1 VATTKNTPMT
11 EATDR
16 TFAATRRASDTR
28 LIASVSAAHFVSHFY
43 MLVLPP
49 LFGFVRADYA
59 VSYTELGLALT
70 VLNVVSAVLQT
81 PAGFLVD
88 RIDARL
94 VLIAGLLFGA
104 VGYALAA
111 FVDSFWVLILG
122 FALIG
127 VGNTVYHPADY
138 ALLSHRVSPERMS
151 QAYSI
156 HTFSGMLGGAATP
169 ISVLL
174 LHSMFGWRG
183 AFFGAAILGFVA
195 AAILFMQ
202 RDIPSEQ
209 PSAKAHTAADT
220 EASWRLLLSHPI
232 LMSLLFFMLLSIANG
247 GLQNYSVV
255 ALGAL
260 YGTAPITA
268 NTALTGNLLLSAI
281 GVLAGG
287 WIASRTTR
295 HGMVAALGLA
305 ASALAII
312 LLGFADPGAVLLI
325 AIMSLAGLCSGM
337 VMPSRDM
344 LVRAV
349 TPPGAFGKVFGF
361 VTNGFNIAGVASPLI
376 FGALMDHGAPRAVF
390 LLVGVCSLLALAAV
404 ALTPR
409 RKIKT

>member
-1 VATTKNTPMT
+1 MT

-16 TFAATRRASDTR
+16 TFATTRAGDVR
-28 LIASVSAAHFVSHFY
+28 LIASVSAAHFVSHYY

-49 LFGFVRADYA
+49 LFAFVRTDYG

-70 VLNVVSAVLQT
+70 VLNVVSAILQT

-88 RIDARL
+88 RVDARL
-94 VLIAGLLFGA
+94 VLIAGLMFGA
-104 VGYALAA
+104 AGYALAA
-111 FVDSFWVLILG
+111 FVDSFWVLIAG

-138 ALLSHRVSPERMS
+138 AILSHRISPERVS
-151 QAYSI
+151 QAYSV
-156 HTFSGMLGGAATP
+156 HTFSGMLGSAATP

-174 LHSMFGWRG
+174 MHSLFGWRG
-183 AFFGAAILGFVA
+183 AFFGAAILGIVA

-202 RDIPSEQ
+202 RDAASEQ
-209 PSAKAHTAADT
+209 PAKKPPTKADT

-268 NTALTGNLLLSAI
+268 NTALTGTLLLSAI
-281 GVLAGG
+281 GVLLGG
-287 WIASRTTR
+287 WIAGRTTR
-295 HGMVAALGLA
+295 HGLVAGLGLA
-305 ASALAII
+305 ASAFAII
-312 LLGFADPGAVLLI
+312 LLGFVDAGAFFLI
-325 AIMSLAGLCSGM
+325 VIMSLAGLCSGI

-361 VTNGFNIAGVASPLI
+361 VTNGFNIAGVIAPLI
-376 FGALMDHGAPRAVF
+376 FGALMDHGEPRAVF
-390 LLVGVCSLLALAAV
+390 FLIGACSLAAV
-404 ALTPR
+404 VAVVSVPKR
-409 RKIKT
+409 RAT